1 MAWLLHVIGIDEW
14 DAAQPDGLACP
25 AGGFIHLCTAEQL
38 PFVLE
43 RHFAGRQRLVVLHV
57 DAEELDVRWEV
68 SEPGLP
74 AFPHLYEDLPV
85 GLVRRA
91 DWV

>member
-14 DAAQPDGLACP
+14 DAAQPNGLACP

-43 RHFAGRQRLVVLHV
+43 RHFAGRQQLVVLHV

-68 SEPGLP
+68 SEPGMDP
-74 AFPHLYEDLPV
+74 FPHLYENLPV

>member
-14 DAAQPDGLACP
+14 EAAQPDRLACP
-25 AGGFIHLCTAEQL
+25 PGGFIHLCTEGQL
-38 PFVLE
+38 GFVLE
-43 RHFAGRQRLVVLHV
+43 RHFAGRDRLVVLHV
-57 DAEELDVRWEV
+57 EAGELDVRWEV
-68 SEPGLP
+68 SEAGMDP
-74 AFPHLYEDLPV
+74 FPHLYEDLPV